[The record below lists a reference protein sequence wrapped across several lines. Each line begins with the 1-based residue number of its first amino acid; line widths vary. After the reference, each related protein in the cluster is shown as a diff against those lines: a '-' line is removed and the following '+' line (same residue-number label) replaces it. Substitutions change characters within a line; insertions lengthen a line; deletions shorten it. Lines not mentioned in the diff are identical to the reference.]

1 METTEYSC
9 RPMPHLYYV
18 NDLLN
23 VRQGRR
29 RRIKQFRAML
39 TRTVQDNGCEVE
51 KDLPNNSEN

>member
-1 METTEYSC
+1 
-9 RPMPHLYYV
+9 MPHLYYV

-23 VRQGRR
+23 VLQGRR
-29 RRIKQFRAML
+29 RRIKQFGAML